1 MTKKVVILIMRVVK
15 RAISFHM
22 QRPLYGDTM

>member
-1 MTKKVVILIMRVVK
+1 MTRKVVILTMRVVK

-22 QRPLYGDTM
+22 ERPLYGDIM

>member
-1 MTKKVVILIMRVVK
+1 MTIIIVILIIRVVK

-22 QRPLYGDTM
+22 ERPLYGDTM

>member
-1 MTKKVVILIMRVVK
+1 MTRKVVILIIRVVK

-22 QRPLYGDTM
+22 QRTLYGDTM

>member
-1 MTKKVVILIMRVVK
+1 MTRKVVILIMRVVK

>member
-1 MTKKVVILIMRVVK
+1 MTRIIVILIMRVVK

-22 QRPLYGDTM
+22 KRPLYGDTK

>member
-1 MTKKVVILIMRVVK
+1 MTRKVVILIMRVVK
-15 RAISFHM
+15 RAISFYM

>member
-1 MTKKVVILIMRVVK
+1 MTRKVVILIMSVVK

>member
-1 MTKKVVILIMRVVK
+1 MTRKVVILIMRVVK
-15 RAISFHM
+15 KAISFHM